1 MPLEEVIA
9 RLQNGPIDTV
19 VERSALHHLE
29 AGKRVMEALAELA
42 KGEME
47 CGHCTRGGETYDQFA
62 ARMSTPT
69 EEPQG

>member
-1 MPLEEVIA
+1 
-9 RLQNGPIDTV
+9 
-19 VERSALHHLE
+19 
-29 AGKRVMEALAELA
+29 VMEALAELA